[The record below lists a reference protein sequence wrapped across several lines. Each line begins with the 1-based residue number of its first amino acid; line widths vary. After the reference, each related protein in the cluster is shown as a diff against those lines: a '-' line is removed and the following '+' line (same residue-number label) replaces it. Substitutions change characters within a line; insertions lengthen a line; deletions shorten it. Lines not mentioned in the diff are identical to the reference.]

1 MCWMPF
7 EGVKRK
13 KAIYASHLKRNSCE
27 CALADR
33 FRLKKKVLRDEYGV
47 STM

>member
-13 KAIYASHLKRNSCE
+13 KAIYASRMKRKSCE
-27 CALADR
+27 SAFAD
-33 FRLKKKVLRDEYGV
+33 
-47 STM
+47 